1 MTSKQYLLAGR
12 ITASNQRVRSRSA
25 GVTLVELMVALVLG
39 LVIVGAV
46 LNVFLSSRQTFR
58 VNENLGRLQE
68 NARIGF
74 ELLARDIRETGAT
87 PCGIYPSQVANVVRV
102 GGAVPWWASWWAEGA
117 PLRGFEG
124 SENAAN
130 TDELAVPAGIVA
142 IGTAANQ
149 RVANTDSLIAI
160 QAAET
165 TTTATAHAPVDRQF
179 TLSSVTGLN
188 EADVVVACDLR
199 GAAIFQ
205 IGAVSTGTKVIDYN
219 TTLASN
225 NCTNDLGTPINTA
238 CTSTTARTFLPGEG
252 IQVAKLSSN
261 YWYVGNNSLGT
272 RSLFRVTMMMKT
284 VAGAKTW
291 VTDTQEVI
299 PGVSNMQIQY
309 LTANTSAGNAL
320 ASDWVDA
327 NNSTTF
333 PFPPSGTTQVRLW
346 DETNNANQVVAVK
359 IQLTIQTDDSI
370 STDNAPVTRILN
382 FVVGVRSRNY
392 IYS

>member
-1 MTSKQYLLAGR
+1 MTSKPHTVARRATTSLRRA
-12 ITASNQRVRSRSA
+12 RSA
-25 GVTLVELMVALVLG
+25 LRGVTLVELMVALVLG
-39 LVIVGAV
+39 LIIVGAV

-87 PCGIYPSQVANVVRV
+87 PCGIYPNQVANVIRV

-124 SENAAN
+124 SEDATN
-130 TDELAVPAGIVA
+130 TDELAVPASIVP

-165 TTTATAHAPVDRQF
+165 TTTATAHTPVDRQF
-179 TLSSVTGLN
+179 TLSSVAGLD

-205 IGAVSTGTKVIDYN
+205 IGAISTGTKVIDYN

-225 NCTNDLGTPINTA
+225 NCTNNLGTPINAA
-238 CTSTTARTFLPGEG
+238 CTSTTARTFLPAEG

-309 LTANTSAGNAL
+309 LTADTAAGNAL

-333 PFPPSGTTQVRLW
+333 PFPSSGTQVRLW
-346 DETNNANQVVAVK
+346 DSTNNANQVVAVK

-370 STDNAPVTRILN
+370 GTDNAPVTRVLN

-392 IYS
+392 IFS